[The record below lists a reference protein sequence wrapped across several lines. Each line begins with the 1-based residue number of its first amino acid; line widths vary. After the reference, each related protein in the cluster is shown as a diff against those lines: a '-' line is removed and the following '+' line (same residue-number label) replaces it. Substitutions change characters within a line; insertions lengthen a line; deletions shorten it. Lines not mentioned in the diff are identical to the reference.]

1 MRFGSVIIGNAG
13 FTKMSEVRKVF
24 LRACVRDEGLGSID
38 FIDYAR
44 RLVEANATADPLRR

>member
-38 FIDYAR
+38 FIDYAG